1 MAEHSTKMTTEE
13 FKREYG
19 IIGKSKEMRDLV
31 EITMQVAKSDISI
44 LIYGES
50 GVGKEVFARAIHSF
64 SSRKEKQLVSVNCGA
79 IPEGILESELFGHKK
94 GSFTGAVESRKGYF
108 EIADG
113 GTLFLDE
120 IGEMPLRTQVKLLRA
135 IETQEFMKIGAETV
149 TSVDV
154 RIIAATNKDLQKE
167 VDAGKF
173 REDLYFR
180 LKAVTLSI
188 PSLRKRKGD
197 IEELAYFFITRYS
210 EANKIIPPR
219 LTEDALELLK
229 EYSWPGNIRE
239 LKNTIE
245 SAIAMNKSDVLSPA
259 LFISLLNVPVEETEN
274 RNLPVFLKKTPEEV
288 DREILYRALFEI
300 KKDIL
305 ELKDLVI
312 ERQMEVKSSSENMQ
326 RREVI
331 PLDQIEEEAIINAL
345 ELTRGNKRDAAKR
358 LNISERTLY
367 RKIEDITVFDER
379 DNEPNLNFENFVKE
393 LENSGRI

>member
-1 MAEHSTKMTTEE
+1 MTTEE

-120 IGEMPLRTQVKLLRA
+120 IGEMPLHTQVKLLRA

-188 PSLRKRKGD
+188 PPLRKRKGD
-197 IEELAYFFITRYS
+197 IEELAYHFITRYS
-210 EANKIIPPR
+210 EANKILPPR
-219 LTEDALELLK
+219 LTDDALELLK

-245 SAIAMNKSDVLSPA
+245 SAIAISKSDVLNPP
-259 LFISLLNVPVEETEN
+259 LFASLLNVSVEETGN
-274 RNLPVFLKKTPEEV
+274 RNLPVFLHKTPEEV

-300 KKDIL
+300 KKDII
-305 ELKDLVI
+305 ELKDLVL
-312 ERQMEVKSSSENMQ
+312 QKNMEVKNRPLEETK
-326 RREVI
+326 REII
-331 PLDQIEEEAIINAL
+331 PFEQMEKEAISNAL
-345 ELTRGNKRDAAKR
+345 HLTRGNKRDAARK

-367 RKIEDITVFDER
+367 RKIKEYDIHDE
-379 DNEPNLNFENFVKE
+379 
-393 LENSGRI
+393 